1 MLVPCHYKIE
11 VFCGQDFSAEPLR
24 PRYAATMLRRLGPA
38 HVTMRRLPTS
48 ITTTTPFETGEA
60 GRLRQAPL
68 MPQRRCTGSWT
79 PTRPWI
85 MDDAD
90 AHIYTTTII
99 MHGEREA
106 KTEYD
111 DHSSLIGGPPAS

>member
-48 ITTTTPFETGEA
+48 ITTTMPFETDEA

-68 MPQRRCTGSWT
+68 MSQRRRTGSWT
-79 PTRPWI
+79 DEAL
-85 MDDAD
+85 DDAD
-90 AHIYTTTII
+90 AIYTTTTTDAW
-99 MHGEREA
+99 RTRA
-106 KTEYD
+106 KTDNDE
-111 DHSSLIGGPPAS
+111 HSSLIEGPPTS